1 MVKTVA
7 VFNSSEDVVKLLRAA
22 LDLAGFKT
30 VEGHIPEVKR
40 GREDFAAFLEVH
52 DPDVI
57 VYDLSP
63 PYLEN
68 WRFFQ
73 VMLNDETAKHRR
85 FVLTTTSKQLLE
97 EAVGSEVNALEISEK
112 PYRLAAI
119 VDAVKKQV

>member
-40 GREDFAAFLEVH
+40 GREDFAAFLKVH